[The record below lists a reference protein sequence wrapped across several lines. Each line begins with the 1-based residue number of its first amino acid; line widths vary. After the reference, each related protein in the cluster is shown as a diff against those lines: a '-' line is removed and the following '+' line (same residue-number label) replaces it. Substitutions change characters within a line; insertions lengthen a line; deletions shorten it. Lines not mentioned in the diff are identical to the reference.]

1 VQHLSEQM
9 KSARSK
15 MVSKAKKCGILL
27 DKERK
32 ALESAVKDYFNQKF
46 SCFADGYQEQA
57 IAKTAMMTNLFCN
70 CYKTASKLLGEK
82 MVAFYQDD
90 HDNNSYTYL
99 KELHLLKELDGAVVA
114 FHSSDH
120 YLDYKADDLADIWS
134 TYKVIMEAKSTML
147 EKEQDSV
154 KSLLQDKLSKSE
166 DLRKLK
172 DDYMAWCRDHGNI
185 SNEPQSTAT
194 VTASEK
200 QSEKSSREQSSSKR
214 STNVWSTPVPLTS
227 DSYNQSRSQDKT
239 MTTPPHNPDTS
250 ESEGFLVVQTFIKD
264 TVDIIV
270 EMILTPSPIVP
281 SIELKQF
288 DGRYVR
294 IDASQISS
302 DLRRKD
308 LIGKKIEK
316 WYAPV
321 LLAPFAGTT
330 TVRVFEKG
338 CVQV

>member
-1 VQHLSEQM
+1 
-9 KSARSK
+9 
-15 MVSKAKKCGILL
+15 
-27 DKERK
+27 
-32 ALESAVKDYFNQKF
+32 
-46 SCFADGYQEQA
+46 
-57 IAKTAMMTNLFCN
+57 
-70 CYKTASKLLGEK
+70 
-82 MVAFYQDD
+82 
-90 HDNNSYTYL
+90 
-99 KELHLLKELDGAVVA
+99 VVA